1 MLRIDPEL
9 ERSISRIV
17 DVLAAEFSPYVS
29 HTDVMACVHRN
40 ARSLA
45 ARATLP
51 DYIPVLL
58 VRNCRQQLRGQAIRV
73 PPETAAP
80 IR

>member
-9 ERSISRIV
+9 ERSISRIA
-17 DVLAAEFSPYVS
+17 DVLAAEFAPRLSRA
-29 HTDVMACVHRN
+29 DVVACVHRN

-58 VRNCRQQLRGQAIRV
+58 IRNCRQQLRGQAMAGER
-73 PPETAAP
+73 EAAAA
-80 IR
+80 R

>member
-9 ERSISRIV
+9 EKSISRIV
-17 DVLAAEFSPYVS
+17 DLLAAEFAPRVS
-29 HTDVMACVHRN
+29 RVEVLACVHRN

-45 ARATLP
+45 ARATMP

-58 VRNCRQQLRGQAIRV
+58 IRNCRQQLRVHAMSV
-73 PPETAAP
+73 EPEAAMAA
-80 IR
+80 R

>member
-17 DVLAAEFSPYVS
+17 DVLVAEFAPRLSRA
-29 HTDVMACVHRN
+29 DVVACVHRN
-40 ARSLA
+40 AGSLA

-58 VRNCRQQLRGQAIRV
+58 IRNCRQQLRGQARSV
-73 PPETAAP
+73 PPEAATA
-80 IR
+80 R